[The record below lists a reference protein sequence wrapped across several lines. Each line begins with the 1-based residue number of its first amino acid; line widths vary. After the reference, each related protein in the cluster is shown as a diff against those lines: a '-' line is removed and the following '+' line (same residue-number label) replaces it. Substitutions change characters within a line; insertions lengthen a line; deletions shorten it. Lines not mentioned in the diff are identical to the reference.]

1 MKSAKKA
8 SQPARENIAFYV
20 GGMGAR
26 NKNFYNDYAKRIG
39 FEEAAI
45 KIQDLFLDGKR
56 AEACAAVPQE
66 LVDQVALVGSRER
79 IADKLAEWKEAGNK
93 RHVDTLIARTND
105 IETIRFLAE
114 QVL

>member
-1 MKSAKKA
+1 
-8 SQPARENIAFYV
+8 
-20 GGMGAR
+20 MGAR

-39 FEEAAI
+39 FEDAAV

-66 LVDQVALVGSRER
+66 LVDQVALVGSKER
-79 IADKLAEWKEAGNK
+79 VADKLVEWKEAADK
-93 RHVDTLIARTND
+93 RHVDTLIARTNSID
-105 IETIRFLAE
+105 TIRFLAE

>member
-1 MKSAKKA
+1 MVRNHVKTIFLFSLLVY
-8 SQPARENIAFYV
+8 SSWLPETENKGQTI
-20 GGMGAR
+20 G
-26 NKNFYNDYAKRIG
+26 NKIK
-39 FEEAAI
+39 EI

-93 RHVDTLIARTND
+93 RHVDTLIARTNN

>member
-1 MKSAKKA
+1 M
-8 SQPARENIAFYV
+8 
-20 GGMGAR
+20 
-26 NKNFYNDYAKRIG
+26 
-39 FEEAAI
+39 
-45 KIQDLFLDGKR
+45 
-56 AEACAAVPQE
+56 PQE